1 MLYQREENKG
11 KIFHFKNR
19 KPIYSEAIK
28 GYILNFG
35 GRVQKASVKNFI
47 LEDTIAHREVLMMG
61 KKEEDSFR
69 ADIQWPLKPLVAFC
83 ICLAN
88 FDSKFTSD

>member
-1 MLYQREENKG
+1 MGRLPGEEVGLDVLYKIEENKS

-19 KPIYSEAIK
+19 KPVYSEAVQ

-47 LEDTIAHREVLMMG
+47 L
-61 KKEEDSFR
+61 
-69 ADIQWPLKPLVAFC
+69 
-83 ICLAN
+83 
-88 FDSKFTSD
+88 